1 MRARGEQYPGYS
13 DSISSVQVV
22 REYPIVSKALRDLAE
37 KRRTGK
43 EIHQH
48 TCGHAAMTTGYDDL
62 DKLTSD
68 KPSLIFEI
76 EMMKVEQ
83 PDEYKQDS
91 WQMSD
96 EQKRDA
102 IPKLRQVGNEL
113 YRDHKHS
120 EAAEKY
126 YEALSYLEQLSIKEQ
141 PQSEAWHKIEND
153 KLPLLL
159 NYAQCKMALRDYR
172 EVIKHTSSALEIDG
186 NNVKAYYRRGKAH
199 ALCWNVEE
207 AKKDFQ
213 QAITLDPSLTKL
225 VSKELTELQEKLQE
239 QNKLESERLRGKKL
253 F

>member
-1 MRARGEQYPGYS
+1 
-13 DSISSVQVV
+13 
-22 REYPIVSKALRDLAE
+22 
-37 KRRTGK
+37 
-43 EIHQH
+43 
-48 TCGHAAMTTGYDDL
+48 MTTGYDDL
-62 DKLTSD
+62 DKVTTD
-68 KPSLIFEI
+68 KPSLMFEI
-76 EMMKVEQ
+76 EMIKVEQ

-102 IPKLRQVGNEL
+102 IPKLRQLGNEL

-126 YEALSYLEQLSIKEQ
+126 FEALSYLEQLSVKEK
-141 PQSEAWHKIEND
+141 PESEAWNKIENE

-159 NYAQCKMALRDYR
+159 NYAQCKMASCDYR
-172 EVIKHTSSALEIDG
+172 EVIKHTSSALEIDS

-207 AKKDFQ
+207 AKNDFQ
-213 QAITLDPSLTKL
+213 QAVALDPSLAKL
-225 VSKELTELQEKLQE
+225 VSKELSQLQEKLQA
-239 QNKLESERLRGKKL
+239 QKKLESERLRGKKL